1 MVECGGMTPADQ
13 LPDTLRHL
21 RQARRLSQL
30 ALSLTLGVSQRH
42 ISFVEQGRA
51 QPSRALLMAWLQ
63 ALDAPLAQRN
73 AALLQAGFAPAYG
86 DAARGDPGL
95 AQAEWALRHLLQA
108 HDPLP
113 ALVVSAQWD
122 VLQVNQGAQW
132 LIHTLLPWT
141 AELPATAPMN
151 MLDLLAHPQ
160 GLFTCISNLAEVAP
174 HLMAQWRAELAL
186 QPTLAPRIAA
196 VEAALQARIGPGHTP
211 AAALR
216 SPVLTTRFASPL
228 GELAFFSM
236 FTTFGTP
243 QDIHLASLRVEH
255 LFAAN
260 EATRLTLEQHVRR
273 H

>member
-1 MVECGGMTPADQ
+1 MSPPER
-13 LPDTLRHL
+13 LPDTLRQL

-63 ALDAPLAQRN
+63 ALGAPLAQRN

-86 DAARGDPGL
+86 DAAQGAPGL

-113 ALVVSAQWD
+113 ALVLDAHWQ
-122 VLQVNQGAQW
+122 VLQVNPGAQW

-141 AELPATAPMN
+141 AELPPGTPMN

-160 GLFTCISNLAEVAP
+160 GLFSCIINLAEVAP
-174 HLMAQWRAELAL
+174 QLMAQWRAELAL
-186 QPTLAPRIAA
+186 QPSLGARIEA
-196 VEAALQARIGPGHTP
+196 VEAALQACVGHSKTP
-211 AAALR
+211 AALLR
-216 SPVLTTRFASPL
+216 SPVLTTRFASPF

-255 LFAAN
+255 LFAAD
-260 EATRLTLEQHVRR
+260 EATRLTLEREVPR
-273 H
+273 

>member
-1 MVECGGMTPADQ
+1 MNPADR
-13 LPDTLRHL
+13 LPDTLRQL
-21 RQARRLSQL
+21 RQSRRLSQL

-51 QPSRALLMAWLQ
+51 QPSRVLLMAWLQ
-63 ALDAPLAQRN
+63 ALEAPLAQRN

-86 DAARGDPGL
+86 DATQGDPGL
-95 AQAEWALRHLLQA
+95 AQAEWALRHLLHA

-113 ALVVSAQWD
+113 ALVVDAHWQ

-141 AELPATAPMN
+141 AEVPPGTPMN

-160 GLFTCISNLAEVAP
+160 GLFSCISNLAEVAP

-196 VEAALQARIGPGHTP
+196 VEAALQARVGHGHTP
-211 AAALR
+211 VAPLR

-260 EATRLTLEQHVRR
+260 EATRLALEREVPR
-273 H
+273 